1 MSNTPPR
8 RGDQRPSH
16 GSDRPRTG
24 PPPRSGPPTRSSGS
38 RSNSSRSSAGRPR
51 AVEPRR
57 DPFPIIM
64 GGVIGM
70 MVVGLL
76 IVSYLL
82 LSQKS
87 PASATTDNPAAA
99 QPTMAQASG
108 TGIVVAASTLI
119 DGPGVPVADE
129 GRTHV
134 ADGEV
139 ITYTNYPPSSGTHY
153 GSPASPGY
161 YPDAVPDGNVVHSL
175 EHGYVVLYY
184 KSDTPESVKTQLK
197 DAYTKLPL
205 EKYCKVKLLIVPY
218 DKGMT
223 TPFAIAAWD
232 RLERLP
238 SYSYDS
244 LLAFY
249 QAWVDKSPEDVP

>member
-8 RGDQRPSH
+8 RGDQRPAQ
-16 GSDRPRTG
+16 GQNRPRTG
-24 PPPRSGPPTRSSGS
+24 PPPRSGPPTRS
-38 RSNSSRSSAGRPR
+38 NASRSSAARPR
-51 AVEPRR
+51 AVAPRR

-70 MVVGLL
+70 MVIGLL

-87 PASATTDNPAAA
+87 PAAATTDNPAAA

-139 ITYTNYPPSSGTHY
+139 ITYQNYPPSSGTHY
-153 GSPASPGY
+153 NSPAPPGFY
-161 YPDAVPDGNVVHSL
+161 TDTVQEGSFVHSL
-175 EHGYVVLYY
+175 EHGYVVLFY
-184 KSDTPESVKTQLK
+184 KTDTPASVKQQLQE
-197 DAYTKLPL
+197 AYTKLPL
-205 EKYCKVKLLIVPY
+205 EKYGKVKILMVPY

-244 LLAFY
+244 VLAFY